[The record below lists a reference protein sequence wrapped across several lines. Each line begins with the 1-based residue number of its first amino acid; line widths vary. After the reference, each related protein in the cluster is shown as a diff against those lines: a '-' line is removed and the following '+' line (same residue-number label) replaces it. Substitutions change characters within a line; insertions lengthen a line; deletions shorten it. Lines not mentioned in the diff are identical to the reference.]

1 MENFVGVRF
10 GISFLLYTVF
20 AKFRSHINLK
30 EDKKRANKPFSQETS
45 CNVPMLE
52 RLFALFDIHC
62 ASHNPTV
69 VLQSSL
75 KSARITYDIIS
86 CNNEATKETGI

>member
-1 MENFVGVRF
+1 MKNFVGVRF

-20 AKFRSHINLK
+20 AKFAK
-30 EDKKRANKPFSQETS
+30 NKPFSQETS
-45 CNVPMLE
+45 CNVPILE

-75 KSARITYDIIS
+75 KSARITYDTIS